1 MVTIE
6 SRQATADRIFRQCK
20 DLLVSKGKAYNPGTT
35 DANRNFKKIGEML
48 GIDPRVVWCVY
59 FLKQV
64 DAFVSIML
72 GGSDGG
78 EPLESRAV
86 DICNYAVIGVDVDSE
101 PKPLCREW
109 DMTEGILDQLDKAY
123 SDVGET
129 IPDEE
134 HGAIPAAGVSGIGI
148 DPKGTQL

>member
-6 SRQATADRIFRQCK
+6 SRQATADRIFKQCK

-101 PKPLCREW
+101 PK
-109 DMTEGILDQLDKAY
+109 TF
-123 SDVGET
+123 V
-129 IPDEE
+129 PDETVKCLPDRDWRTHE
-134 HGAIPAAGVSGIGI
+134 SDSEMRLVSV
-148 DPKGTQL
+148 KGLSGFEAT